1 LWLSALGELQMR
13 SAIYYPHT
21 KIRSASF
28 LKSALLLW
36 DEVHVIVPWE
46 GYELEPS
53 PRDEAAAFEV
63 VGRKLHPSK
72 KEKKQAHEVVEDF
85 LSRPLPR
92 AFFLRPDGDD
102 HEYEMFTHKLLPE
115 TWDLLRESRVARPLL
130 SRTSHYAASHPM
142 GLALMNILADCCA
155 GQTFARVT
163 DRSDAYAS
171 LAGLFLEDEGDE
183 RVQYSEEIL
192 SDFEHSGDREALVP
206 IATGV
211 IDAESLTLDQLVR
224 FRDREAKSS
233 GYALRDL
240 RHRFADRVE
249 SQVKALS
256 VSRSS
261 RERTELKREFSEE
274 MRDDHLALRDAL
286 KLEAKQVL
294 GMKEIVGTALIP
306 LAHIGSHM
314 LGLPNVATALD
325 ITTASVAMG
334 GLYSAKSKFA
344 QTRRKILAE
353 HPTAY
358 LYEAKGG
365 LRL

>member
-1 LWLSALGELQMR
+1 MR

-63 VGRKLHPSK
+63 VGRKLRPSK
-72 KEKKQAHEVVEDF
+72 KEKKQAHDVVTDF
-85 LSRPLPR
+85 LNRPLPKV
-92 AFFLRPDGDD
+92 FFLQSDGDD

-115 TWDLLRESRVARPLL
+115 TWDLLRASHVARPLL
-130 SRTSHYAASHPM
+130 RRTSHYSASRPM

-155 GQTFARVT
+155 GTTFARVT

-171 LAGLFLEDEGDE
+171 LAGLFVEDGGDE
-183 RVQYSEEIL
+183 SVQYSESLFSE
-192 SDFEHSGDREALVP
+192 FEHSGDREALVP
-206 IATGV
+206 IATSV
-211 IDAESLTLDQLVR
+211 IDAQSLTLDQLVM

-240 RHRFADRVE
+240 RHRFADRIE
-249 SQVKALS
+249 SQVRALS
-256 VSRSS
+256 ASRSL

-274 MRDDHLALRDAL
+274 MRDDYSALRDAL
-286 KLEAKQVL
+286 KLEAKQLL
-294 GMKEIVGTALIP
+294 GMKEIIGTALIP
-306 LAHIGSHM
+306 IAHLGSHT
-314 LGLPNVATALD
+314 LGFPNVATALD
-325 ITTASVAMG
+325 ITAASVAIG

>member
-1 LWLSALGELQMR
+1 MR

-46 GYELEPS
+46 GYPLEAS

-63 VGRKLHPSK
+63 IGRKLHPN
-72 KEKKQAHEVVEDF
+72 EEQKQLAHDIVEDF
-85 LSRPLPR
+85 VSRPLPW
-92 AFFLRPDGDD
+92 AFFLQPDGNGDG
-102 HEYEMFTHKLLPE
+102 YEMFADKLLPE
-115 TWDLLRESRVARPLL
+115 TWSLLRESRAARPAW
-130 SRTSHYAASHPM
+130 RRPSHYAATNPM

-155 GQTFARVT
+155 GKTFARIT

-171 LAGLFLEDEGDE
+171 LAGLFLDADHATERSEDLLFG
-183 RVQYSEEIL
+183 
-192 SDFEHSGDREALVP
+192 FEHAGDREALIP
-206 IATGV
+206 IATEV
-211 IDAESLTLDQLVR
+211 VDADSLTLNQIVDLRCQ
-224 FRDREAKSS
+224 EAKSS

-240 RHRFADRVE
+240 RHRFADRID
-249 SQVKALS
+249 SQVKSLS
-256 VSRSS
+256 AT
-261 RERTELKREFSEE
+261 RTELEREELKRQFREE
-274 MRDDHLALRDAL
+274 MRDDYSALREAL

-294 GMKEIVGTALIP
+294 GMKEIIGTALIP
-306 LAHIGSHM
+306 LAHIGSEM
-314 LGLPNVATALD
+314 MGVTSIVSALD
-325 ITTASVAMG
+325 FTTAALAVG

-344 QTRRKILAE
+344 QTRRKTLIE